1 MGQFIKSKK
10 NLSEDHELYFVFML
24 AEHLHKTVEEIMNL
38 TTLEIDLW
46 STYFDIKNERT
57 KK

>member
-1 MGQFIKSKK
+1 
-10 NLSEDHELYFVFML
+10 ML

-46 STYFDIKNERT
+46 SIYFDIKNDRM

>member
-1 MGQFIKSKK
+1 
-10 NLSEDHELYFVFML
+10 LSLDHELYFVFML
-24 AEHLHKTVEEIMNL
+24 AEHLGKTVDEIMNL

-46 STYFDIKNERT
+46 STYFDLKNERN

>member
-1 MGQFIKSKK
+1 
-10 NLSEDHELYFVFML
+10 ML
-24 AEHLHKTVEEIMNL
+24 AEHLHKTLDEIMNL

-46 STYFDIKNERT
+46 SSYFDIKNERM

>member
-1 MGQFIKSKK
+1 
-10 NLSEDHELYFVFML
+10 
-24 AEHLHKTVEEIMNL
+24 MNL

-46 STYFDIKNERT
+46 STYFDIKNDRM